1 MAHKGLPQTFKD
13 GTVKLTPVTI
23 GGVLAVSPTAI
34 TIINAGGSA
43 QDESA
48 TSESSTNTEGVL
60 VAFGNSKTR
69 IELTGIVSKGDAPAP
84 FVDPDAFLLVDGDY
98 VTAEI
103 KAGDY
108 EREGYFGISSLRTS
122 LDADERMHLEMTLV
136 SHGKLSTKTHKVV
149 TYTA

>member
-13 GTVKLTPVTI
+13 GTVKLTPITLN
-23 GGVLAVSPTAI
+23 GVLAVSPTAI
-34 TIINAGGSA
+34 LIVNAGGSV

-69 IELTGIVSKGDAPAP
+69 IEITGIVSKGDAPAP
-84 FVDPDAFLLVDGDY
+84 FTDPDAFGLMDGDY

-103 KAGDY
+103 KSNDY

-136 SHGKLSTKTHKVV
+136 SHGKLATKTHKVV
-149 TYTA
+149 TATA